1 MSTKHLIATIA
12 TVAFTIASTALTA
25 TTAFAETADDA
36 VATSTAS
43 QAAAAQAT
51 VAGAALAGTK
61 VEKSTGLTRAEVIAQ
76 TLDARKKGLIPETE
90 ADFDVAQTKKHAA
103 K

>member
-12 TVAFTIASTALTA
+12 TVAFTIGSAALTA

-36 VATSTAS
+36 VATSTG
-43 QAAAAQAT
+43 AAAQAT

-61 VEKSTGLTRAEVIAQ
+61 AEKSTGLTRADVIAQ

-90 ADFDVAQTKKHAA
+90 ADFDVAQTKKHVA

>member
-36 VATSTAS
+36 VATSTG
-43 QAAAAQAT
+43 AAAAPAT

-61 VEKSTGLTRAEVIAQ
+61 AEKSTGLTRAEVIAQ

-90 ADFDVAQTKKHAA
+90 ADFDVAQTKKHVA